1 MPDLLVDEKVAVRS
15 IVFGHLAGIVLAPV
29 LKALADRGV
38 FDLFPDDSQCVEL
51 DRIME
56 PTHGNRGYLRVALR
70 LLSSYGWLRTERV
83 GNCPQYKLT
92 RVGVIALRIAP
103 QLYATVVPFLSLAIF
118 LDNFLS
124 GEGSLLPSL
133 EQLVPQALGRWG
145 LISDEDR
152 ATAAVQE
159 QIRLQLDGLLIG
171 PTMVALARGGVFDRL
186 LEGPKPL
193 SDLPGEPACLSLLL
207 DLLTIPGW
215 VERKHSE
222 IRLTSSGCYAARIAT
237 SYGVTVS
244 YLPTLTGIGTLLFG
258 NARLPRINENGVELQ
273 VNRAMNV
280 WGSGGAHK
288 TYFQKID

>member
-1 MPDLLVDEKVAVRS
+1 MSTRLRLLDAAAQCRGSEATDVGRRTRSPGRTSLAIPGLLVDEKVAVRS

-83 GNCPQYKLT
+83 GNYPQYKLT

-133 EQLVPQALGRWG
+133 EHLVPQALGRWG
-145 LISDEDR
+145 LISDG
-152 ATAAVQE
+152 T
-159 QIRLQLDGLLIG
+159 G
-171 PTMVALARGGVFDRL
+171 PQ
-186 LEGPKPL
+186 
-193 SDLPGEPACLSLLL
+193 
-207 DLLTIPGW
+207 
-215 VERKHSE
+215 
-222 IRLTSSGCYAARIAT
+222 
-237 SYGVTVS
+237 
-244 YLPTLTGIGTLLFG
+244 
-258 NARLPRINENGVELQ
+258 PRFRN
-273 VNRAMNV
+273 
-280 WGSGGAHK
+280 
-288 TYFQKID
+288 